1 MMVTLPSDA
10 HVAVMERGGL
20 YVAGVFTSRGLYATS
35 LPRRSREEALTAVGG
50 QNLPESTSSSNLVL
64 LEAVF
69 DAFEGRPVDLSSIRF
84 DYSGLTERQ
93 RAVIEATLRI
103 PRGQTVTY
111 GQLASMAG
119 MPNAARF
126 VGNVMA
132 TNRFAP
138 LVPCHRVI
146 SANGLGGYGLGID
159 TKVALLK
166 REGALRD

>member
-1 MMVTLPSDA
+1 
-10 HVAVMERGGL
+10 
-20 YVAGVFTSRGLYATS
+20 
-35 LPRRSREEALTAVGG
+35 
-50 QNLPESTSSSNLVL
+50 
-64 LEAVF
+64 
-69 DAFEGRPVDLSSIRF
+69 
-84 DYSGLTERQ
+84 
-93 RAVIEATLRI
+93 
-103 PRGQTVTY
+103 
-111 GQLASMAG
+111 ASMAG